1 MAGVGDGGK
10 DGGGGEDGGEDEDE
24 DGGEDAVEDCS
35 SEGAEGAGSGKGC
48 CITRSATTI
57 GRSPTGRPLS
67 TCVSSVS
74 SVSRVSCWK
83 SVFTTTPNSILFLSC
98 CLDLKFSALR
108 IIQSKVSAVVKKV
121 AAPVI
126 IAIEFK
132 SNLGE
137 LASWDGDGG
146 FRKVDLGEGE
156 VSGLVTGTKSLGTKS
171 LLLWVTAALGKAVT
185 GKEAAIVEGLADEK
199 DAADKA
205 AAKAANL
212 VVRGIIFLIYS

>member
-1 MAGVGDGGK
+1 MAGVGDGGE
-10 DGGGGEDGGEDEDE
+10 DGGGGEDAVE
-24 DGGEDAVEDCS
+24 DGVEDCS

-48 CITRSATTI
+48 CITRSATKI
-57 GRSPTGRPLS
+57 GCSPTGRPLS
-67 TCVSSVS
+67 TCVSRWESE
-74 SVSRVSCWK
+74 
-83 SVFTTTPNSILFLSC
+83 FITTPNPILFVSC

-121 AAPVI
+121 ATPVI

-156 VSGLVTGTKSLGTKS
+156 VSGLVTGSKS

-185 GKEAAIVEGLADEK
+185 GKEAAIVEGLTDEK